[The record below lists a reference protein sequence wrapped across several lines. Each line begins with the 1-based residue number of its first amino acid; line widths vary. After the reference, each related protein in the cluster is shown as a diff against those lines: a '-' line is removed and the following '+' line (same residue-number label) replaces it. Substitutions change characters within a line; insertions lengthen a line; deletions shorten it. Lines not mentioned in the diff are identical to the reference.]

1 MDQDKQKTS
10 DFDLLMGDEMDD
22 GSFEALWEEASKPLA
37 DKTGTSETDP
47 LLASTIGRLLDWDDI
62 SNDKA
67 LWNELDARV
76 AAKNLEKSQAS
87 EKGDASEPKS
97 DVQEA
102 SLDSDLV
109 LDSPEVSEEETAPKS
124 PIEGEPLEETNVEP
138 INDESKEEPV
148 IEAEPEASEPEPVIE
163 EESKEEEPL
172 EAPAIES
179 EPSFEDKEETPS
191 EGPKEEPVETPAQME
206 EEKPIPVEHKPY
218 KVAPK
223 LNLGGRKDNKQDNK
237 PKEKHTHAPV
247 KHDFVDYNDAPGRF
261 IIKCPQGYFVSD
273 NKFSKDKGDAQVFY
287 NFNKANR
294 YKKLY
299 GGKVVKL

>member
-109 LDSPEVSEEETAPKS
+109 LDSPEVSEEETAPK
-124 PIEGEPLEETNVEP
+124 L
-138 INDESKEEPV
+138 D
-148 IEAEPEASEPEPVIE
+148 EASRNKILAMIGKKQASDDGGEATANKA
-163 EESKEEEPL
+163 KEIAKSML
-172 EAPAIES
+172 
-179 EPSFEDKEETPS
+179 SFELDDEF
-191 EGPKEEPVETPAQME
+191 
-206 EEKPIPVEHKPY
+206 
-218 KVAPK
+218 VA
-223 LNLGGRKDNKQDNK
+223 NYSR
-237 PKEKHTHAPV
+237 
-247 KHDFVDYNDAPGRF
+247 
-261 IIKCPQGYFVSD
+261 
-273 NKFSKDKGDAQVFY
+273 KGDARTHEKVDSS
-287 NFNKANR
+287 KAALQEDSGSESASSEKSENVVIDEV
-294 YKKLY
+294 KKEIIYHHYLPY
-299 GGKVVKL
+299 RL